1 MKLELLMKFPA
12 AMRAAIL
19 VFLTCIAISANAED
33 KNPRSQDAIIAAEKQ
48 FKAADAELNRVYKEC
63 LAYPNAG
70 IQTLNALQEAQ
81 RHWIQ
86 FRDLN
91 ALAYTGK
98 GSVDV
103 CRDSNFFYAMTI
115 VTKSRIKELKQL
127 FLAPNHT
134 KRSTIILP

>member
-1 MKLELLMKFPA
+1 
-12 AMRAAIL
+12 MRAAIL

-33 KNPRSQDAIIAAEKQ
+33 QNPRSHDAIKASQKQ

-70 IQTLNALQEAQ
+70 IQTVNALQEAQ

-103 CRDSNFFYAMTI
+103 CQDSNYFYAMTI